1 MRSARLAVVV
11 VASAALCLS
20 SARAQTSSDRPVGQW
35 IGVALDEIATHRVD
49 PPHAS
54 RLLATLSV
62 AMQRAVVRSQPPA
75 SAEAAV
81 DGAASTVL
89 AYFFRE
95 DAGRFHGLAER
106 TEQAAASSSNGRG

>member
-1 MRSARLAVVV
+1 MRPVRLAVLVF
-11 VASAALCLS
+11 AIAALGPS
-20 SARAQTSSDRPVGQW
+20 SAWPQPLPDHPVGHW
-35 IGVALDEIATHRVD
+35 IGVALDEIAAHRVD

-75 SAEAAV
+75 SADAAV

-106 TEQAAASSSNGRG
+106 AEQAA